1 MARAHDGSGH
11 QLREERDVERVIDDV
26 GDDFL
31 LAAVDIDHVG
41 HALEGVE
48 ADAHRQDDVQRER
61 IEWPGHHPRQI
72 AGQEIVVL
80 EEAEKTEVGGQAHHQ
95 RGLAFASGGKT
106 PHPHGG
112 RVIDGREGDDQQH
125 ELRVPTHVK
134 EIAGGKQNPAAGW
147 AGQRIE
153 QHQHHHEERE
163 ELRGMEEHQRAP
175 CAGASRRPI
184 SPASIMENS

>member
-1 MARAHDGSGH
+1 MRGRIAEESVGDARELVGDGELLEQAENHQQGAAQNFPRVGRVPIVKIGEEMARAHDGAGH

-80 EEAEKTEVGGQAHHQ
+80 EEAEKTEVGG
-95 RGLAFASGGKT
+95 
-106 PHPHGG
+106 
-112 RVIDGREGDDQQH
+112 
-125 ELRVPTHVK
+125 
-134 EIAGGKQNPAAGW
+134 
-147 AGQRIE
+147 
-153 QHQHHHEERE
+153 
-163 ELRGMEEHQRAP
+163 
-175 CAGASRRPI
+175 
-184 SPASIMENS
+184 